1 MILMTNLVFVDRLF
15 VIVQCTVSTVRFAL
29 DCKSKTK
36 VEP

>member
-15 VIVQCTVSTVRFAL
+15 VIVQCIVRFAL